1 MSNIQ
6 NIFFLS
12 GGTTLHSAF
21 KLGKFGTKYQSLSDK
36 PLAELRENLAD
47 LKLVIIDEIS
57 LVSADMLYTIHM
69 RLNEVF
75 QTNNKVDLFANVNMI
90 VVGDLLQ
97 LRPVQGTYIFK
108 TPLNLK
114 YQANKDTLE
123 LWNSFKP
130 MILAHN
136 HRQGEENEWADALNE
151 FRVGIVSERGK
162 SLLEERQTSDAL
174 MDEDTMHIIYRN
186 IDVKNHNDKML
197 NSLPA
202 PLVTIRAVQALPR
215 GVKSTTDPERGTI
228 GKTQFMENLRIKIGA
243 RVTVIFNVNVI
254 DDLVNGSY
262 GRVIGIKKTKEGKV
276 QCIIVKFDDD
286 WTGIEQRRKYA
297 KYLTDEEKAQNGTP
311 IFRMEHEYELVS
323 RGGHGQTSRAKLLQ
337 FPLSLSYAQTCHRMQ
352 GQTVK
357 AETKVNI
364 HWTNGMQN
372 GMAYVMLGRSVRRQD
387 IYISGKLDPSQIRC
401 DPDALEES
409 KRLSKEFDDREAEL
423 AEKRSKVW
431 KISYL
436 NVRSLNAHCEDV
448 RKDNFLID
456 SDILGLGETHQKD
469 EEVVPLDEFFGVFAN
484 FGKGKGVA
492 GYTKMDLQAE
502 PCIVKSNSY
511 SAILLKTHHFT
522 IIFLYLSNNYDK
534 TSVFTLLDKWIEVKT
549 PTAVI
554 GDVNENILAGNS
566 QCENFMRGKGF
577 YQMVDQ
583 PTRHSGTLIDHIYV
597 NDALDQIGFSTQV
610 DACYYSDHDI
620 ISMYVTK

>member
-1 MSNIQ
+1 M
-6 NIFFLS
+6 
-12 GGTTLHSAF
+12 
-21 KLGKFGTKYQSLSDK
+21 
-36 PLAELRENLAD
+36 AD

-123 LWNSFKP
+123 LWKSFKP

-151 FRVGIVSERGK
+151 FRVGIVSEKGK

-202 PLVTIRAVQALPR
+202 PLVSIRAVQALPR

-262 GRVIGIKKTKEGKV
+262 GKIIGIKKTK
-276 QCIIVKFDDD
+276 
-286 WTGIEQRRKYA
+286 
-297 KYLTDEEKAQNGTP
+297 
-311 IFRMEHEYELVS
+311 
-323 RGGHGQTSRAKLLQ
+323 
-337 FPLSLSYAQTCHRMQ
+337 
-352 GQTVK
+352 
-357 AETKVNI
+357 
-364 HWTNGMQN
+364 
-372 GMAYVMLGRSVRRQD
+372 
-387 IYISGKLDPSQIRC
+387 
-401 DPDALEES
+401 
-409 KRLSKEFDDREAEL
+409 
-423 AEKRSKVW
+423 
-431 KISYL
+431 
-436 NVRSLNAHCEDV
+436 
-448 RKDNFLID
+448 
-456 SDILGLGETHQKD
+456 
-469 EEVVPLDEFFGVFAN
+469 
-484 FGKGKGVA
+484 
-492 GYTKMDLQAE
+492 
-502 PCIVKSNSY
+502 
-511 SAILLKTHHFT
+511 
-522 IIFLYLSNNYDK
+522 
-534 TSVFTLLDKWIEVKT
+534 
-549 PTAVI
+549 
-554 GDVNENILAGNS
+554 
-566 QCENFMRGKGF
+566 
-577 YQMVDQ
+577 
-583 PTRHSGTLIDHIYV
+583 
-597 NDALDQIGFSTQV
+597 
-610 DACYYSDHDI
+610 
-620 ISMYVTK
+620 